1 MKNKEYIKNLTQ
13 TIINRV
19 ELHAPILYDNN
30 IKFESIK
37 YLGININLP
46 IFKFEKKLTKNH
58 LKAFIL
64 AQKSVE
70 FNLILFEEML
80 TKKDRKLL
88 AKIKN
93 LFIINSNFISLS
105 AIETINKLNINYY
118 SKINFKENLN
128 ENYFSIYG
136 EVINLSYKNMFLS
149 KKEEKNDVFFDLN
162 MFLLNGQNYF
172 LKLNNKLNHE
182 KEIDFE
188 INIPLK
194 KGYYFF
200 KKMSNCIV
208 VENITTKEKLYF
220 NFSTSYQDISFSH
233 IDGLENST
241 LACINLKVK
250 TKLKPKEHKAY
261 FFNFGDT
268 KFILKNQKIME
279 KFFILSVEKLN
290 EIFNLKIK
298 TNRSE
303 FDYNFNY
310 DMPRRIIINW
320 LNFSCDKKLEYKY
333 FSFKNSILEEKDNQY
348 FLKKNFNLNIKEVG
362 IFNGEIFKKILIFNG
377 DEKLIQIGHTKFFNV
392 NSISK
397 NTIKKNESISLC
409 FG

>member
-13 TIINRV
+13 TIVNRV
-19 ELHAPILYDNN
+19 ELHAPILYDSKV
-30 IKFESIK
+30 KFDTLKSI
-37 YLGININLP
+37 GINTNLP

-58 LKAFIL
+58 IKAFLL
-64 AQKSVE
+64 AQKYVDY
-70 FNLILFEEML
+70 NLILFEEML
-80 TKKDRKLL
+80 TKKDIKSLS
-88 AKIKN
+88 KIKN
-93 LFIINSNFISLS
+93 LFIVNQNFISLS

-118 SKINFKENLN
+118 SKINFKESLN
-128 ENYFSIYG
+128 ENYFSIYN
-136 EVINLSYKNMFLS
+136 EVINLSYKNLFLS
-149 KKEEKNDVFFDLN
+149 KKEEKNGIFFDLS

-172 LKLNNKLNHE
+172 LKLNNKFNFE
-182 KEIDFE
+182 KEVNFE

-200 KKMSNCIV
+200 KKLSNCIV
-208 VENITTKEKLYF
+208 IENITTKEKLYF
-220 NFSTSYQDISFSH
+220 NFSTSYQNITFSH

-241 LACINLKVK
+241 FACVNLKVK
-250 TKLKPKEHKAY
+250 TKLKPKEHRAY

-279 KFFILSVEKLN
+279 KFFLLSNQKLN

-298 TNRSE
+298 TNRAE

-310 DMPRRIIINW
+310 EMPRKIIINW
-320 LNFSCDKKLEYKY
+320 LNFSNDEKLEYKY
-333 FSFKNSILEEKDNQY
+333 FNLKNSILEEKNNQY
-348 FLKKNFNLNIKEVG
+348 YLNKNYNLNLKEVG
-362 IFNGEIFKKILIFNG
+362 IFNGEIFKKILIFQG
-377 DEKLIQIGHTKFFNV
+377 DEKLIQIGHTKFFNI
-392 NSISK
+392 NSFNK